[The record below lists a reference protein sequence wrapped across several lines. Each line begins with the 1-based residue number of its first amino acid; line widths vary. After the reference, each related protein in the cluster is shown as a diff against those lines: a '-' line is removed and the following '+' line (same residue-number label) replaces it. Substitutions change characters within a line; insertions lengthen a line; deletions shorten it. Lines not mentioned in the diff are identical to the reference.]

1 MHLFCNALY
10 VFSAK
15 SLDVRYEGHLSS
27 IKSLTIEELDTQ
39 EAVGTETKA
48 DTLHVA
54 TLCR

>member
-1 MHLFCNALY
+1 MHNVY
-10 VFSAK
+10 FSAK

-48 DTLHVA
+48 DTLLVV